1 MITRRIFSY
10 ILLGIF
16 PIYEIGCYKLLWS
29 KKNAVA
35 IRKRNTRM
43 IKYASVAAWL
53 AYINLFIS
61 LFGGIPCGVYYF
73 FTLLVTPM
81 SVGPQILRVII
92 LRGLLEQNR
101 LMIEQEKM
109 KLTHKRSKKQ
119 NMELDVIR
127 ENNSGQTSSSE
138 RISSNREG
146 TADHKES
153 NNFKGKIIEEKKRTK
168 MYIQFTRWGLLFI
181 PTVILVSSLFAFS
194 NKDQLLSTKFN
205 ECFPEPKLI
214 IYLGRG
220 MGVLIVLMASITTI
234 LIRHCVDELGI
245 RAEINRNLL
254 ILFITY
260 IFIFISSPLGYT
272 DWQALLQSIQQMM
285 LTFSMVVMPCIQAEQ
300 FRISYWREKR
310 HTMSVPGYGRP
321 IQTNTTSKQMSIS
334 RRLSQKDLESNR
346 KRTREATM
354 SLDAG
359 LCILLSTKEG
369 INAFTEHCAR
379 EFR

>member
-1 MITRRIFSY
+1 
-10 ILLGIF
+10 
-16 PIYEIGCYKLLWS
+16 
-29 KKNAVA
+29 
-35 IRKRNTRM
+35 
-43 IKYASVAAWL
+43 
-53 AYINLFIS
+53 
-61 LFGGIPCGVYYF
+61 
-73 FTLLVTPM
+73 M

-101 LMIEQEKM
+101 LMIEQDKL
-109 KLTHKRSKKQ
+109 KLTHKSSMKDQ
-119 NMELDVIR
+119 MELDVIR
-127 ENNSGQTSSSE
+127 EDNSAQTSSSE
-138 RISSNREG
+138 KISSMREGNREG
-146 TADHKES
+146 TVDHKES
-153 NNFKGKIIEEKKRTK
+153 NNFRGKIIEQKKKTK

-181 PTVILVSSLFAFS
+181 PTIILVSSLFAFS
-194 NKDQLLSTKFN
+194 NKDQLLSTKFE

-220 MGVLIVLMASITTI
+220 IGILIALMALITTI

-260 IFIFISSPLGYT
+260 IFIFLSSPLGYT
-272 DWQALLQSIQQMM
+272 DWQAFLQSIQQIM
-285 LTFSMVVMPCIQAEQ
+285 LTFSMVVMPCIQAEE
-300 FRISYWREKR
+300 FRISYWRER
-310 HTMSVPGYGRP
+310 RQTMSVPGYGRP
-321 IQTNTTSKQMSIS
+321 IQSNTTTKKLSIS
-334 RRLSQKDLESNR
+334 RRLSQRDLESNR